1 MTTENKSIIKNR
13 VTNLHDIDKLTDNY
27 VSFVSDN
34 IPTEKQSY
42 FVDMLYNNI
51 NNMYKLLINSAGN
64 KDLEQENDKLRQALK
79 DVEDSID
86 NASGEISNAESYLI
100 SASTTIDNLNLD
112 IIK

>member
-1 MTTENKSIIKNR
+1 MTTENKKINI
-13 VTNLHDIDKLTDNY
+13 HDIDKLTDNY

-64 KDLEQENDKLRQALK
+64 NDLEQENDKLRKALK
-79 DVEDSID
+79 SVESSID
-86 NASGEISNAESYLI
+86 DAHGEGQSAESYLMT
-100 SASTTIDNLNLD
+100 ASTTIDNLNLD
-112 IIK
+112 D